1 MVDVKDEKVSVGCA
15 VAYGAWALAVV
26 LFAVV
31 TITGEVRFLAVGLL
45 ALGIAATAT
54 VRTYFVEFTTMVRRA
69 FEMDHDSVTPLPPR
83 RW

>member
-1 MVDVKDEKVSVGCA
+1 VKDEKVSVGCA
-15 VAYGAWALAVV
+15 VAYGSWAVAAGFLIATVGAEELW
-26 LFAVV
+26 LFACMMFSLGV
-31 TITGEVRFLAVGLL
+31 AV
-45 ALGIAATAT
+45 TAT